1 MEVTPTLRKGTLGT
15 WWFHCSTGLVGHS
28 ADNEP
33 YVGDV
38 GDGTRLWANHGS
50 WGVCESALEPH
61 QTGKAQGRKTKTPNR
76 TLGNPAVRDYRGA
89 SGNVVMAEMGT
100 HPATERARL
109 VTLGLQPARPS
120 SIPTDFSPIS
130 VVCRAIKPYVRWRK
144 KQLLRTQMMCN
155 TSAPRDERNIG
166 SLPT

>member
-1 MEVTPTLRKGTLGT
+1 MEVTPTSRKGTLGS
-15 WWFHCSTGLVGHS
+15 WWFHWSTGWVGHS

-33 YVGDV
+33 YV

-76 TLGNPAVRDYRGA
+76 TMGNPAVRDYRGA

-109 VTLGLQPARPS
+109 VTLCAGINRHEVENARVLRAR
-120 SIPTDFSPIS
+120 IS
-130 VVCRAIKPYVRWRK
+130 DPLGPEFCVGHREVH
-144 KQLLRTQMMCN
+144 
-155 TSAPRDERNIG
+155 DEA
-166 SLPT
+166 